1 MKSKFG
7 KKEFM
12 IWAAVSSWSCF
23 CWLYRASPSLAAK
36 NTRSDFSIDHLVMS
50 VCRVFSCVVGRGCL
64 LWPVCSLGKTL
75 LAFALLHFVL
85 QRQICLL
92 LQVSLDFLLLHSRTL
107 KWKGHLFWV
116 LVLEG
121 LVGLHRIIQFQ
132 PLQNYCLGHRL
143 GLLGYW
149 MVCLGNEQRSSCSFW
164 DCIQVL
170 HFELLL
176 TMMAT
181 PFLLR
186 DSYPQYCGRQGNKP
200 NFCLKV

>member
-92 LQVSLDFLLLHSRTL
+92 IQVSLDFLILYSNPLW
-107 KWKGHLFWV
+107 WKGLFCV
-116 LVLEG
+116 LCFVLFCFVSFG
-121 LVGLHRIIQFQ
+121 VSSKR
-132 PLQNYCLGHRL
+132 C
-143 GLLGYW
+143 
-149 MVCLGNEQRSSCSFW
+149 CRSSQNQSTSASS
-164 DCIQVL
+164 V
-170 HFELLL
+170 
-176 TMMAT
+176 
-181 PFLLR
+181 FLA
-186 DSYPQYCGRQGNKP
+186 GA
-200 NFCLKV
+200 